1 MMIMEYLN
9 EKLEELKDAEKA
21 EEELKDF
28 FSDLRM
34 KYQPKAFVECLE
46 EMRGDV
52 TQEQLSYLKS
62 MEPRKETLYKTFPW
76 MKEMNLSKNDEQLAI
91 GLWMGPEGWENY
103 DKKIFDI
110 PFSDYRYR
118 KKWDKLVEERARK
131 EYDDAIEERESIDGE
146 RESEKARAGFDLTYH
161 IARALAG
168 LGEAEVDELEKQ
180 YTFYISG
187 LPVNVGEFNIIPANV
202 GETQI
207 ANFCKAEST
216 EEIVDFMTTSIP
228 NTMKKIFDDDRLYG
242 DLRRFVMPI
251 YKGDEIVASV
261 NVLRD
266 GNLGKVYE
274 PKEEK
279 TYENPMEFVKEFKE
293 KMKSAA

>member
-1 MMIMEYLN
+1 MIMEYLN
-9 EKLEELKDAEKA
+9 EKLEELKNAEKA
-21 EEELKDF
+21 EEELRDF

-46 EMRGDV
+46 EMKNDV

-62 MEPRKETLYKTFPW
+62 MKPRKETLYTTFPW
-76 MKEMNLSKNDEQLAI
+76 MKKMELKENDEQLAL
-91 GLWMGPEGWENY
+91 GLWMGPEGWE
-103 DKKIFDI
+103 DPEKKIFEM

-118 KKWDKLVEERARK
+118 KMWNCIVDERARK
-131 EYDDAIEERESIDGE
+131 EYDESIGDDEPIEGE
-146 RESEKARAGFDLTYH
+146 IEMDKARAGFDLTYH
-161 IARALAG
+161 VARALAG
-168 LGEAEVDELEKQ
+168 LGEAEVDELERQ

-187 LPVNVGEFNIIPANV
+187 LPVNVGEFSIIPANV

-216 EEIVDFMTTSIP
+216 EELVDFMTTSIP
-228 NTMKKIFDDDRLYG
+228 DTMKKITDDDRLYG

-279 TYENPMEFVKEFKE
+279 TYENPVEFVKEFRAKT
-293 KMKSAA
+293 AA